1 MSFVP
6 SLAWR
11 DSRKARRRLFLYVAA
26 MALGVAALVAVRSF
40 GANLQTALDEQARAV
55 FGADHQVW
63 NWGRF
68 TESNEALV
76 DSVAAAYGAEV
87 AREVTASSMA
97 LFPES
102 GGTRLVQLRALRG
115 GFPFYGEIRTTPDS
129 AAGVYQARGEAL
141 AGASRLRQY
150 DAAGGDSIRIGTRTY
165 RIAGRLDG
173 ITGQTDVEAL
183 VGPRV
188 YLPLDDLD
196 PQLLGFGARYTTGAY
211 FRLPDAVE
219 PDSVLAEIRPRLAAM
234 DLRGTTVTGLEGD
247 WSDALGDLT
256 RFLELVGFVALL
268 LGGLGVASA
277 ISVYVRQKAETV
289 ATLRCLGATAGQTL
303 RIYTLQ
309 AAAMGLLGAAA
320 GAALGVLVQQ
330 ALPRVLGPFLP
341 VEVETPFVW
350 EPVLVGVG
358 VGVTVALLFAL
369 LPLLRVRRI
378 PPLRAIRADARA
390 AGVDVWPWLLGGV
403 LLVGIG
409 LFARAQ
415 TGVEAAVWGFPLGV
429 LVAFGV
435 LAATAKAVQRLVRLL
450 LPRRAPYPAR
460 QGLANLYRPGN
471 QTLVLLLTLG
481 LGTFLLTTL
490 GLVERTLLA
499 PIALPAE
506 EGARP
511 DLVLFDIQ
519 ADQREDVRALVRE
532 QGLAVLDE
540 APIVPMRLT
549 AINGRSTEAIR
560 RDTTAPQP
568 TWALTRQYRSTYR
581 DRTVETEEVVAGT
594 FVGGVAPGADV
605 VPVSVEFDLA
615 NDLAVGLGDRLT
627 WEVSGRTIE
636 SEVASLRRVDW
647 ARVQPNFFVV
657 FPEGPLDG
665 APQSGILITRAGS
678 PERSAALQRAAVE
691 QFPNVSAVDVGLVLG
706 LVEGIL
712 DRVAFVLQF
721 MALFS
726 VGTGLVVLAGAVR
739 IARLQRIE
747 EGVLLRTIGA
757 SRAQVRRILVAE
769 YLFLGVLAALTGI
782 GLAAAAGWTL
792 ALFVF
797 QAPFVVAW
805 DWILAALV
813 VVPALTI
820 GVGLAGSRGLLAR
833 PPLDVLRAEVG

>member
-1 MSFVP
+1 MFVP

-11 DSRKARRRLFLYVAA
+11 DSRKARRRLLLYIAA

-40 GANLQTALDEQARAV
+40 GANLQAALGEQARAV
-55 FGADHQVW
+55 FGADLQVW

-68 TESNEALV
+68 HEGNEALV
-76 DSVAAAYGAEV
+76 DSVVAAYGAEV
-87 AREVTASSMA
+87 AREVTTSSMA

-102 GGTRLVQLRALRG
+102 GGTRLVQIRALRG
-115 GFPFYGEIRTTPDS
+115 DFPFYGEIQTTPDS
-129 AAGVYQARGEAL
+129 AAAVYQARGEAL
-141 AGASRLRQY
+141 ADAALMLQY
-150 DAAGGDSIRIGTRTY
+150 DAEVGDSIRIGQRTY

-188 YLPLDDLD
+188 YLPLDALD
-196 PQLLGFGARYTTGAY
+196 PGLLGFGARYTTSAY
-211 FRLPDAVE
+211 FRLPEGVTA
-219 PDSVLAEIRPRLAAM
+219 DSVLAEIRPRLTAM
-234 DLRGTTVTGLEGD
+234 DLRGATVSEMEGD
-247 WSDALGDLT
+247 WGDALGDLT

-309 AAAMGLLGAAA
+309 TAVMGLLGALL
-320 GAALGVLVQQ
+320 GAALGVAVQQ

-341 VEVETPFVW
+341 VEVATRLVW

-358 VGVTVALLFAL
+358 VGVAVALLFAL
-369 LPLLRVRRI
+369 LPLVRVRRI
-378 PPLRAIRADARA
+378 PPLRAIRADAEAR
-390 AGVDVWPWLLGGV
+390 GFDVWPWLLGAV
-403 LLVGIG
+403 LLAGVGY
-409 LFARAQ
+409 FARVQ
-415 TGVEAAVWGFPLGV
+415 TGDPRAVWAFPLGV

-435 LAATAKAVQRLVRLL
+435 LALAAKLVQALVRLL
-450 LPRRAPYPAR
+450 VPRRAPYVWR

-519 ADQREDVRALVRE
+519 SDQREAVRALVRE
-532 QGLAVLDE
+532 HGLPVLEE

-549 AINGRSTEAIR
+549 AINGRSTEEIR
-560 RDTTAPQP
+560 MDTTAPQP

-581 DRTVETEEVVAGT
+581 GRTVETEQVTAGR
-594 FVGGVAPGADV
+594 FVGRVPADTAV
-605 VPVSVEFDLA
+605 VPVSVELDLA

-627 WEVSGRTIE
+627 WEVAGRAVETA
-636 SEVASLRRVDW
+636 VASLRRVDW

-657 FPEGPLDG
+657 FPEGPLDD
-665 APQSGILITRAGS
+665 APQFGILMTRAGS

-691 QFPNVSAVDVGLVLG
+691 RFPNVSAVDVSLVLG

-747 EGVLLRTIGA
+747 EGVLLRTLGA
-757 SRAQVRRILVAE
+757 SRGQVRRILVAE
-769 YLFLGVLAALTGI
+769 YLFLGLLAALTGI
-782 GLAAAAGWTL
+782 ALAAAAGWGL
-792 ALFVF
+792 ARFVF
-797 QAPFVVAW
+797 ETPFVVAW
-805 DWILAALV
+805 GWVAATLLA
-813 VVPALTI
+813 VPALTVV
-820 GVGLAGSRGLLAR
+820 VGLAGSRGLLAR